1 MRTLEIEQM
10 SQIEGGASPSFMA
23 CGILIGLAFAWPYG
37 TLIALSLGPS
47 ACIAGPMIE
56 YHLNKK

>member
-10 SQIEGGASPSFMA
+10 SQIEGGRSPSLMS
-23 CGILIGLAFAWPYG
+23 CGLLVGLAFAWPVG
-37 TLIALSLGPS
+37 TAIAISLGPV

-56 YHLNKK
+56 HNLKQ